1 MQLAAMAH
9 GAVLALRKPALA
21 KFPFGLQDVGM
32 SSAEMMASLFRLMST
47 RTPAAQGSPPTVTL
61 FGAFSSGS
69 SRAQILTARGGSLEA
84 AWNRLAAEIEAA
96 TAGDPP
102 RWLRVERVDQVEPT
116 SWAKL
121 KASLRQTKR
130 NYFRYGIALDADFER
145 AFLEQE
151 LNANAML
158 YGGNAIAHAVVNEG
172 NFTIYARRKYGAATQ
187 IDFADDQP
195 LFVFTTQAVFAD
207 ADGTCVVLHD
217 SGLERGRR
225 QLAPLT
231 PEDVA
236 ALVRSGASHLARQ
249 VGGDGRFVY
258 GYHPCFDRKIDAYNA
273 LRHASSTYSMIEA
286 WEMLRDPQLAAAIE
300 RALGHLV
307 RELIR
312 PATLPDGS
320 EAAFLVD
327 VGDEIKLGGSAVAIL
342 ALVRHAQATGCRDH
356 LALMEQLAL
365 GIRSTQDP
373 ATGAFAHVLHYP
385 DLAVVQPFRTIYYEG
400 EAAFALMRLHQL
412 TGDPRWL
419 AVVERAYDHF
429 IAAEHW
435 RHHDHWLGYC
445 TNELTL
451 VRPEA
456 RYFQFGIRN
465 VAGYLDFVRDRI
477 TTFPTLLELMMAAHA
492 MLSRIAELPEHRHL
506 LAEVDIARFNE
517 ALEARARHLL
527 NGHFWPELAMD
538 FARPDRI
545 VGSFFIRHQG
555 FRVRI
560 DDVEHYLS
568 GLVAYHHYRT
578 QGRPLRPP
586 APLAGPADLWDAD
599 RLVAA
604 TGGRWE
610 VPPPAGWS
618 ARGVCIH
625 PPTYRA
631 GQLAVVRSRDA
642 GRGIRPAALASLS
655 PPPAAI
661 VTDGDP
667 GAFPPHMPVLRVADT
682 GNAILELG
690 RAARQ
695 RLSVPVLAVTGS
707 AGKTTAVA
715 MLAQALE
722 PFGTVGRSAH
732 NANLPH
738 GVAWN
743 LASIPAD
750 ATHVVLEL
758 AVGRMAHSARLA
770 RPDVAIFT
778 NIAPAHLT
786 NGSSVADIARTKS
799 AIFLGMAPGGIAIL
813 NRDMD
818 QWDIVHAAAQARR
831 LRVIHYGR
839 SNECELRLLSYDGV
853 TREVEAE
860 VFGRQ
865 VRFTLSASGEHM
877 AFNALAALGA
887 VAALGQPIE
896 PAIEALAS
904 FRSLPGRGETLPL
917 VIDGKR
923 VTLIDDAYN
932 ANPASMAAALADL
945 AQRPGMRRMAVLGEM
960 AELGEAE
967 EPLHRQLANAVDP
980 RIARVHA
987 VGALWNGFWE
997 ALPGGQRGVHAE
1009 SLEALRAAVRT
1020 ELRDGDV
1027 VLFKGSNSRRI
1038 HELVAWLKAAASSAP
1053 PAPLLRAPA
1062 PQMAPPQSLLLYDL
1076 EAERMVVSEHADAAH
1091 HPAALAKLLTLCLVD
1106 ERRRE
1111 LGLAED
1117 APISVSP
1124 TAATVDSR
1132 WRFEAGECVTLGE
1145 LMAATAIVGA
1155 NEAAHALAEWHS
1167 GSAEAFTAEMNA
1179 RARAIGMTAS
1189 RFASPSGL
1197 GLGQAITGGD
1207 AIRLGAHVLTHAP
1220 AIHALSAKPWFAWKG
1235 ATYPNTNRL
1244 IGTVAGVD
1252 GLRTG
1257 SVGARAHHLLLSVTD
1272 GNGRRWIAAVLGA
1285 PTRGARDAAARAL
1298 LSSALP
1304 PARAAAAPLRATP
1317 R

>member
-1 MQLAAMAH
+1 
-9 GAVLALRKPALA
+9 
-21 KFPFGLQDVGM
+21 M
-32 SSAEMMASLFRLMST
+32 SSAEMMESLYWLMST
-47 RTPAAQGSPPTVTL
+47 MVPAAEASLSPVTL
-61 FGAFSSGS
+61 FGAFGSGTR
-69 SRAQILTARGGSLEA
+69 RARVLTARGESLDA
-84 AWNRLAAEIEAA
+84 AWSRLATEIETA
-96 TAGDPP
+96 TAGAPP

-116 SWAKL
+116 SWTKL

-130 NYFRYGIALDADFER
+130 NYFRYGIALDAQFER

-187 IDFADDQP
+187 IDFSDEQP
-195 LFVFTTQAVFAD
+195 VFLFTTQAVFAD
-207 ADGTCVVLHD
+207 ADGSCAILHD

-225 QLAPLT
+225 QLDPLT
-231 PEDVA
+231 PETIE
-236 ALVRSGASHLARQ
+236 ALVRSGAGHLARQ
-249 VGGDGRFVY
+249 VGDDGRFVY

-312 PATLPDGS
+312 PATLADGS

-342 ALVRHAQATGCRDH
+342 ALARHAQATGCRDH

-451 VRPEA
+451 VRPEE
-456 RYFQFGIRN
+456 RYFRFGIRN

-545 VGSFFIRHQG
+545 LGSFFIRHQG

-578 QGRPLRPP
+578 QSQPLRP
-586 APLAGPADLWDAD
+586 APPVEGASGLWDRE
-599 RLVAA
+599 RLLTA
-604 TGGRWE
+604 TGGSWL
-610 VPPPAGWS
+610 VPPPAAWS

-625 PPTYRA
+625 PPTYRP
-631 GQLAVVRSRDA
+631 GQLAVVRSSDT
-642 GRGIRPAALASLS
+642 GRGMRPAALARLS
-655 PPPAAI
+655 PPPAAVI
-661 VTDGDP
+661 TDGDLEDV
-667 GAFPPHMPVLRVADT
+667 PPEMPLLRVADT
-682 GNAILELG
+682 SEAVLELG
-690 RAARQ
+690 RAARRQ
-695 RLSVPVLAVTGS
+695 MTAPVLAVTGS

-715 MLAQALE
+715 MLAHALE
-722 PFGTVGRSAH
+722 PFGPVGRSAH

-743 LASIPAD
+743 LASMPPQAK
-750 ATHVVLEL
+750 HVVLEL
-758 AVGRMAHSARLA
+758 AVGRMAQSARLA

-778 NIAPAHLT
+778 TIAPAHLT
-786 NGSSVADIARTKS
+786 NGSSVADVARTKS
-799 AIFLGMAPGGIAIL
+799 AIFLGMAPGGTAIL

-818 QWDIVHAAAQARR
+818 QWDIVHAAAQARQ
-831 LRVIHYGR
+831 LRILHYGR
-839 SNECELRLLSYDGV
+839 SDDCEVRLLSYDGR
-853 TREVEAE
+853 TRTVDAV

-865 VRFTLSASGEHM
+865 IRFVLGASGEHM
-877 AFNALAALGA
+877 ALNALATLAAVTALGH
-887 VAALGQPIE
+887 PIE
-896 PAIEALAS
+896 PAIAALAG

-917 VIDGKR
+917 TIDGKR

-932 ANPASMAAALADL
+932 ANPASMVAALADL
-945 AQRPGMRRMAVLGEM
+945 AERPGTRRVAVLGEM

-967 EPLHRQLANAVDP
+967 QALHRQLAGAVDP
-980 RIARVHA
+980 RIDRLHLL
-987 VGALWNGFWE
+987 GPLWSEFWE
-997 ALPGGQRGVHAE
+997 DLPAPQRGCHAQT
-1009 SLEALRAAVRT
+1009 LPALRAVVRA

-1027 VLFKGSNSRRI
+1027 ILFKGSNSKGI
-1038 HELVAWLKAAASSAP
+1038 HQIVDWLKAEANGAAP
-1053 PAPLLRAPA
+1053 PASLLQTRAPRPAA
-1062 PQMAPPQSLLLYDL
+1062 PQSRLLFDC
-1076 EAERMVVSEHADAAH
+1076 EGERMVISEQEEGAH

-1106 ERRRE
+1106 ERRRQLGTGGEE
-1111 LGLAED
+1111 LVTL
-1117 APISVSP
+1117 SP
-1124 TAATVDSR
+1124 AAAALDSR
-1132 WRFEAGECVTLGE
+1132 WRLNAGDRVSVSD

-1167 GSAEAFTAEMNA
+1167 GSAEAFTRHMNE
-1179 RARAIGMTAS
+1179 RAQAIGMTSS

-1197 GLGQAITGGD
+1197 GTDQAITGAD
-1207 AIRLGAHVLTHAP
+1207 AIRLGIHVLKHAP
-1220 AIHALSAKPWFAWKG
+1220 EVHRLSARPWFEWKG

-1244 IGTVAGVD
+1244 IGTLAGVN

-1257 SVGARAHHLLLSVTD
+1257 SVGARAHHLLLSATD
-1272 GNGRRWIAAVLGA
+1272 PWGRHWIAAVLGA
-1285 PTRGARDAAARAL
+1285 PTRAARDAAAREL
-1298 LSSALP
+1298 LSAALP
-1304 PARAAAAPLRATP
+1304 PAGTEAAPSRAAP